1 MSLTQ
6 GEAVFQVVRSIFPQ
20 DAVPETRTWSD
31 EHKQKVYTALLTMF
45 RNGEV
50 NKSSGGTD
58 DASLLKYIPGLV
70 NNWVRKDPR
79 MNGGAKYTPKN
90 PGVRKSSG
98 DAALKAMGQLL
109 EITTDPEARAEIQA
123 AIDARI
129 LELNPPKK
137 INVDALPEALRKFV

>member
-1 MSLTQ
+1 MSQ
-6 GEAVFQVVRSIFPQ
+6 GEAVFQVVRATFTQ
-20 DAVPETRTWSD
+20 DVVPETRTWSD
-31 EHKQKVYTALLTMF
+31 EQKRTIYMSLLTMF

-50 NKSSGGTD
+50 NKSSGGND

-79 MNGGAKYTPKN
+79 MNGGTKYQPKN

-109 EITTDPEARAEIQA
+109 EITTDPDARAEIQA

-137 INVDALPEALRKFV
+137 INVEHLPEALRKFL